1 MRNLP
6 YLSGLI
12 ALVSALLLGAC
23 SGGTPPTA
31 TASGVTPTSLPTYSV
46 GTPSPSDTPEPIITS
61 TQKPLLPSPTPRVH
75 TVQTGDTLI
84 GIAVRYDLTLEQL
97 MAANPKVN
105 PSQLSVGTEV
115 LIPRD
120 GDEPAAALPSPTPLP
135 AGLSAPSCYPTGSKE
150 LHCLLQITNQGQTA
164 LENISVLVN
173 LHDSSGD
180 ITASEIAVPPLDRLE
195 VGHALPLL
203 VRFSPPL
210 PPVQAAFSRLLTSL
224 PAGDDLPQVESSITK
239 TQPDPQGRFI
249 EVEGRIELPENL
261 EGRDQVWVLITGQDE
276 SGQTVGFRKWISEE
290 ALQPSGV
297 ISFQTVVYSLAP
309 PLAGVNVQAQLH

>member
-6 YLSGLI
+6 YLKGLI
-12 ALVSALLLGAC
+12 ALVSILMLGAC
-23 SGGTPPTA
+23 AGGAPPTA
-31 TASGVTPTSLPTYSV
+31 TASGVTATSLPTYSV
-46 GTPSPSDTPEPIITS
+46 GTPSPPSPSVTPEPIITS

-75 TVQTGDTLI
+75 TVQTGDTPI

-97 MAANPKVN
+97 MAANPKIN

-203 VRFSPPL
+203 VRFSPP
-210 PPVQAAFSRLLTSL
+210 PPSGPGCFQPIADL
-224 PAGDDLPQVESSITK
+224 PA
-239 TQPDPQGRFI
+239 R
-249 EVEGRIELPENL
+249 R
-261 EGRDQVWVLITGQDE
+261 R
-276 SGQTVGFRKWISEE
+276 
-290 ALQPSGV
+290 
-297 ISFQTVVYSLAP
+297 
-309 PLAGVNVQAQLH
+309 